1 MALPPLELFSL
12 EREGRLLP
20 GGLFVCDQLTKARS
34 NTKGT
39 KAEGGDQKLFGLR
52 DLRFCSVTCVFNFL
66 VR

>member
-34 NTKGT
+34 ST
-39 KAEGGDQKLFGLR
+39 KAEGGDQKLFGRR
-52 DLRFCSVTCVFNFL
+52 DLRFSLVTFVFTLF
-66 VR
+66 